1 MNHSHRTRLGHI
13 VRAAPWLALGVISG
27 SVAGAR
33 FPAGPVHATGL
44 HGYCEYNVCTGTRC
58 RPSGRVRSNCD
69 LTGRISCTNY
79 PCPPERPFS
88 ELVDFTDPESGRM
101 LVESGPDGLRALV
114 ERIRAGQPYPRI
126 NLALATLGEM
136 ADRRWMWRDHTGA
149 DDWERLRGV
158 ASAYL
163 NRSPLSLDAPLRA
176 QTVMAAVTLA
186 VKLRDFSSREQ
197 AESLRQQV
205 EQLVSDPEALR
216 ARLGGDAALAD
227 QVIAHATEL
236 LRS

>member
-1 MNHSHRTRLGHI
+1 
-13 VRAAPWLALGVISG
+13 
-27 SVAGAR
+27 
-33 FPAGPVHATGL
+33 
-44 HGYCEYNVCTGTRC
+44 
-58 RPSGRVRSNCD
+58 
-69 LTGRISCTNY
+69 
-79 PCPPERPFS
+79 
-88 ELVDFTDPESGRM
+88 M

-114 ERIRAGQPYPRI
+114 ERIRAGRPYPQI

-136 ADRRWMWRDHTGA
+136 ADRRWMWRDHTEA

-163 NRSPLSLDAPLRA
+163 KQSPLSLDAPLLA

-186 VKLRDFSSREQ
+186 VKLRDSSSREQ
-197 AESLRQQV
+197 AESLTQQL

-227 QVIAHATEL
+227 QVIAYATEL